1 MLSVTRSLM
10 LACRELARP
19 RVAAVLARS
28 LAVSLLLYAALA
40 GAGWWGLD
48 ALFATAGFT
57 DALFAGAG
65 PLRAALS
72 VLLVGIG
79 LWLGW
84 RIVAMAVIAFF
95 ADDVV
100 ALVEQRHYPAAARR
114 ARDPSLPTQAR
125 VALAGAGRALL
136 ANLLVLPVALALLV
150 TGVGTLALFLLVNA
164 VLLGRELQDMVWL
177 RHRADAGT
185 PAPFTR
191 AERFLLGGV
200 VAVLLAVPG
209 VAFIAPLLGAAA
221 ATHLLHRKLDKA

>member
-1 MLSVTRSLM
+1 M

-19 RVAAVLARS
+19 RVAAILARS
-28 LAVSLLLYAALA
+28 LAVSLVLYALLA

-48 ALFATAGFT
+48 WLFATAGLD

-72 VLLVGIG
+72 ILLVALG

-84 RIVAMAVIAFF
+84 RIVAMAVIAFY
-95 ADDVV
+95 ADEVV
-100 ALVEQRHYPAAARR
+100 ALVEQRHYPSAAQR

-136 ANLLVLPVALALLV
+136 VNLLVLPIALALLV
-150 TGVGTLALFLLVNA
+150 TGVGTLALFLAVNA
-164 VLLGRELQDMVWL
+164 VLVGRELQDMVWL
-177 RHRADAGT
+177 RHCADPGQ

-191 AERFLLGGV
+191 AERFLLGGMI
-200 VAVLLAVPG
+200 AVLLAVPG

>member
-1 MLSVTRSLM
+1 MLLVIRSLM
-10 LACRELARP
+10 LALRELARP
-19 RVAAVLARS
+19 RVLAILARS
-28 LAVSLLLYAALA
+28 LAVSLLLFALLA
-40 GAGWWGLD
+40 GGGWWALD
-48 ALFATAGFT
+48 WLFATLGLE

-72 VLLVGIG
+72 VLLVGLG

-84 RIVAMAVIAFF
+84 RIVAMAVIAFY
-95 ADDVV
+95 ADEVV
-100 ALVEQRHYPAAARR
+100 ALVEQRHYPHAAQT

-164 VLLGRELQDMVWL
+164 VLVGRELQDMVWL
-177 RHRADAGT
+177 RHRADAGQ
-185 PAPFTR
+185 PAPFSR
-191 AERFLLGGV
+191 AERFLLGGMI
-200 VAVLLAVPG
+200 AVLLAVPG

-221 ATHLLHRKLDKA
+221 ATHLLHRKLDKS